1 MCDGRQ
7 IWCPSCEIKSV
18 VCGKLPP
25 ELLLKSTLFRLFSQ
39 NSTDD
44 CFLVAAVNMK
54 PTEISHLIAHK
65 QTKPLLLPSD
75 FKALQITT
83 MCSETQVHPLIYT
96 Q

>member
-1 MCDGRQ
+1 MTVF
-7 IWCPSCEIKSV
+7 W
-18 VCGKLPP
+18 
-25 ELLLKSTLFRLFSQ
+25 SQ
-39 NSTDD
+39 P
-44 CFLVAAVNMK
+44 LNMK

-83 MCSETQVHPLIYT
+83 MCSKTQVHPLIYT

>member
-1 MCDGRQ
+1 MDGRFGVQ
-7 IWCPSCEIKSV
+7 AV
-18 VCGKLPP
+18 KLNQ
-25 ELLLKSTLFRLFSQ
+25 LFAVNSLRNYCLKALCFAYSAKIAPMTVFWSQ
-39 NSTDD
+39 P
-44 CFLVAAVNMK
+44 LNMK
-54 PTEISHLIAHK
+54 PTEISHLIAQK